1 MILTLVIRL
10 FRTPIIRGFLLLLIV
25 GACNSEAKNN
35 SDTIVQSTVA
45 APLPADTSNDNELQQ
60 YFETL
65 SKQGKFNGVALLSS
79 KGNVSTVLDGF
90 RLKSEG
96 DSLQLNDQ
104 FQLASLSKPITSLGL
119 LCLVNESKVNLDDPV
134 VNYLWDFPYL
144 TITVRS
150 LLNHTSGMGN
160 YIYVT
165 DSLWNNPDSF
175 MTNRDVYE
183 LLRCEQVPTYYPP
196 FKRFDYCN
204 TNYAVIPILIEE
216 VSGLPF
222 QEFMRVNVFEPL
234 GMFSTYY
241 YDPNEVLDYSVQGHY
256 PDGSSKK
263 PFYLDAVLGD
273 KSLYSSVF
281 DLYKL
286 FEELKQPT
294 LIEKELLDEAM
305 SIEAKTGVDSYYGLG
320 WRIKPLND
328 GDTLVYHNGWWR
340 GFRSYFWMSKKQDK
354 VAIILTNS
362 IRGGYL
368 NRQEI
373 WNLF

>member
-1 MILTLVIRL
+1 MTVSNISKKVI
-10 FRTPIIRGFLLLLIV
+10 TPILRGFLFVVIFS
-25 GACNSEAKNN
+25 ACS
-35 SDTIVQSTVA
+35 
-45 APLPADTSNDNELQQ
+45 SNDASAPTIQVQTVESKPLKVDVVEHSEVYD
-60 YFETL
+60 YFRQLAEN
-65 SKQGKFNGVALLSS
+65 GKFNGAALFANN
-79 KGNVSTVLDGF
+79 GRIA
-90 RLKSEG
+90 RLNEGWRAKSAN
-96 DSLQLNDQ
+96 DSLQMNDQ
-104 FQLASLSKPITSLGL
+104 FQLASLSKPITALGL
-119 LCLVNESKVNLDDPV
+119 LNLVDQHKVELDDPV
-134 VNYLWDFPYL
+134 VNYLLDFPYPEI
-144 TITVRS
+144 TIRS
-150 LLNHTSGMGN
+150 LLNHTSGLGN

-175 MTNRDVYE
+175 MTNRDMYE
-183 LLRCEQVPTYYPP
+183 FLRCEQVPTYYPP

-204 TNYAVIPILIEE
+204 TNYALIPVLIEE
-216 VSGLPF
+216 VSGMSF
-222 QEFMRVNVFEPL
+222 SEYMRLNIFEPL

-241 YDPNEVLDYSVQGHY
+241 YDPSHVDEYAVKGHY

-263 PFYLDAVLGD
+263 PFYLDAILGD

-286 FEELKQPT
+286 FEEIKHPT
-294 LIEKELLDEAM
+294 IISEELLDEAM
-305 SIEAKTGVDSYYGLG
+305 SVEARTGKDSYYGLG
-320 WRIKPLND
+320 WRIKPLDD

-340 GFRSYFWMSKKQDK
+340 GFRSYFWMSKKNEK

>member
-1 MILTLVIRL
+1 MISSVVRHTLV
-10 FRTPIIRGFLLLLIV
+10 TPLTRGFLLILITV
-25 GACNSEAKNN
+25 SCNSEKQQNPVTSAH
-35 SDTIVQSTVA
+35 SVIPESSEV
-45 APLPADTSNDNELQQ
+45 DTSANVELQS
-60 YFETL
+60 YFHAL
-65 SKQGKFNGVALLSS
+65 AQQGKFNGVALLSS
-79 KGNVSTVLDGF
+79 DGGLATLAEGF

-96 DSLQLNDQ
+96 DTLQLNDQ
-104 FQLASLSKPITSLGL
+104 FQLASLSKPITALGL
-119 LCLVNESKVNLDDPV
+119 LYLVQQSKINLDAPV
-134 VNYLWDFPYL
+134 ATYLWDFPYPE
-144 TITVRS
+144 ITVRS

-175 MTNRDVYE
+175 MTNEDVYE
-183 LLRCEQVPTYYPP
+183 LLRCEQVPTHYPP

-204 TNYAVIPILIEE
+204 TNYAVIPVLIEE
-216 VSGLPF
+216 VSGMSF
-222 QEFMRVNVFEPL
+222 QEFMRIHVFEPL
-234 GMFSTYY
+234 GMFSTFY
-241 YDPNEVLDYSVQGHY
+241 YDLRKASDYTVQGHY

-263 PFYLDAVLGD
+263 PFYLDAVVGD
-273 KSLYSSVF
+273 KSLYSSIF

-286 FEELKQPT
+286 FEELKSPT
-294 LIEKELLDEAM
+294 LIDKELLDEAM

-320 WRIKPLND
+320 WRLKPMED

-340 GFRSYFWMSKKQDK
+340 GFRSYFWMSKKHDK